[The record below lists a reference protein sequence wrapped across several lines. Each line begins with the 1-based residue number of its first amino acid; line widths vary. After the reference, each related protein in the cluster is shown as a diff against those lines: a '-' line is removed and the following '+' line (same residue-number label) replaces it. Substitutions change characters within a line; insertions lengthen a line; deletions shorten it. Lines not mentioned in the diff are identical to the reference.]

1 MKHIVQFSGGK
12 DFTCMLLM
20 MLEKGMQVDEIIFC
34 DTGMEFPGM
43 YQHIE
48 EVRQYIKPYGK
59 DITILKAEHEY
70 EWYMFHKPLLK
81 DKNKGQHGEGW
92 PTMKNRWCTRALKIT
107 PTQNYLKQYGGD
119 IVTYIGIASDEPKR
133 HFESNTIKHPLFE
146 WGISEKKALSYCKEH
161 GFTWG
166 GLYDKFRRVSCWCCP
181 LQNVSSL
188 RILYH
193 DFPDLWK
200 RLKKMDEYNIAHPK
214 DGYERGNAFHT
225 NHSVQDLE
233 DRFKREDYGKRIA
246 ISLWENHENK

>member
-12 DFTCMLLM
+12 DSTCMLLM

-70 EWYMFHKPLLK
+70 EWYMFHKPLLRG
-81 DKNKGQHGEGW
+81 KNKGQHGEGW
-92 PTMKNRWCTRALKIT
+92 PTMKNRWCTRALKIE

-119 IVTYIGIASDEPKR
+119 TVTYIGIASDEPKR
-133 HFESNTIKHPLFE
+133 HFESSTIKHPLFE

-166 GLYDKFRRVSCWCCP
+166 GTLREVSPGILLVLSAAKFGQFADSVSRLSGIMGEVERHGQTGNRQSQKGIQNRHPVSQRVW
-181 LQNVSSL
+181 
-188 RILYH
+188 H
-193 DFPDLWK
+193 K
-200 RLKKMDEYNIAHPK
+200 RD
-214 DGYERGNAFHT
+214 RGT
-225 NHSVQDLE
+225 VQ
-233 DRFKREDYGKRIA
+233 A
-246 ISLWENHENK
+246 